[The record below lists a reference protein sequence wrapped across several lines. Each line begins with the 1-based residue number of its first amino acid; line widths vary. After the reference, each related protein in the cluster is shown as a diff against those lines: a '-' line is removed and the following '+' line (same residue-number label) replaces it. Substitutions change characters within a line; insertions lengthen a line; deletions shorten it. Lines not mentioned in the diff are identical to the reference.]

1 MVAHYVGINFI
12 YSFHGDTRLTIHNR
26 FSSTEGTAGGGI
38 RMGASLSAGV
48 RMNLFGPVGGKLHL
62 GYSMVTLLG
71 SEDREELKS
80 GSGVGLVLLFR
91 VL

>member
-1 MVAHYVGINFI
+1 
-12 YSFHGDTRLTIHNR
+12 
-26 FSSTEGTAGGGI
+26 
-38 RMGASLSAGV
+38 MGASLSAGV